1 MKRFSFSL
9 FVLLFALMGSVC
21 PAAAAEK
28 LTVAVAANFILPSG
42 EIVTLFQE
50 KTGITVEPTY
60 SSTGKLYGQ
69 IVQGAPYDVFL
80 SADEARPAQLKE
92 QGLADEP
99 FVYARGQVVLWTA
112 KKSLQGAADWQ
123 SVVKNPETRKIAI
136 ANTESA
142 PYGTAA
148 MTALEAAGLWEALKE
163 KYVFPQT
170 VAQAFQYALTESADA
185 GFCAYSSA
193 LSDKA
198 KGGFFYP
205 VPEAPP
211 IVQAACVL
219 KRTEN
224 RPAAEKFAAFLD
236 SPEAKEIK
244 EKYGYR

>member
-9 FVLLFALMGSVC
+9 LILLYVLMGSAF
-21 PAAAAEK
+21 PAVAAEK

-42 EIVTLFQE
+42 EIVALFQE
-50 KTGITVEPTY
+50 RTGITVEPTY

-112 KKSLQGAADWQ
+112 KKSLHGAADWQ

-198 KGGFFYP
+198 KGGFFYQ

-236 SPEAKEIK
+236 SPEAKKIK
-244 EKYGYR
+244 EKFGYR